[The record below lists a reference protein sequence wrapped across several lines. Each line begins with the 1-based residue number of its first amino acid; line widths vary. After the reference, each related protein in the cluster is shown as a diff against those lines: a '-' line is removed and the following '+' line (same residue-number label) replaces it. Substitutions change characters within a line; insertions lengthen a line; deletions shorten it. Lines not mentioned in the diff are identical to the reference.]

1 MLEIKNLTVSITE
14 KLKEKIIIENMN
26 SKIPEGKIIALMG
39 KNGSGKS
46 TFANV
51 LVGNPKYKVLSG
63 KILHNKKDITNTSP
77 SERAKKGIFMS
88 FQMPQEVEGVRI
100 FDFLRTAYN
109 STHKKISLLN
119 FQKIIKE
126 KCKNLDLPEEFSER
140 YLNKGFSGGEKK
152 KSEMLQL
159 LVLNPK
165 LIILDE
171 TDSGLDIDALKIIS
185 KAINQFKKLNPKATI
200 IIISHYKRIFDYIK
214 PNKVFI
220 VSDGKI
226 VYEGNPGII
235 DKIEERGYS
244 IIKEK

>member
-1 MLEIKNLTVSITE
+1 MLEIENLSVEIES
-14 KLKEKIIIENMN
+14 KKIIENL
-26 SKIPEGKIIALMG
+26 SLKIPEGKIISLMG

-46 TFANV
+46 TLANV
-51 LVGNPKYKVLSG
+51 IVGNPKYKIISG
-63 KILHNKKDITNTSP
+63 EIFLNKKNITNFSP
-77 SERAKKGIFMS
+77 NEKAKLGIFMS
-88 FQMPQEVEGVRI
+88 FQMPQEIQGVTI

-109 STHKKISLLN
+109 STHKKLSLLH
-119 FQKIIKE
+119 FQKLIKE
-126 KCKNLDLPEEFSER
+126 KCKILDIPEDFPER
-140 YLNKGFSGGEKK
+140 YLNQGFSGGEKK